1 MLYILHDMIEKAIKS
16 LYYLYFLKRV
26 FGWQKSYS
34 LCMFYIFYIDNTVLG
49 VTTESK
55 EKKNGL
61 LFMSETR
68 VLLNDESSIIF
79 C

>member
-1 MLYILHDMIEKAIKS
+1 MLYILYDMIEKISKS

-26 FGWQKSYS
+26 FEWQKSYS
-34 LCMFYIFYIDNTVLG
+34 LCTFYIYYIDNTVLG

-61 LFMSETR
+61 LF
-68 VLLNDESSIIF
+68 I
-79 C
+79 